1 MIMDSIRWK
10 LPAVL
15 CIAVALSAGSG
26 CSPPTEDE
34 AGAFKHRPIAIMGT
48 ETELTA
54 VALGSQRKK
63 AEAALRGAERAL
75 RGVEAKMSS
84 WMEASELSLFNKAPA
99 GKSAKLSE
107 TTMGLLRLSKQLAK
121 QTDGAFDV
129 TCRPILQV
137 WRAAK
142 KSKRLPT
149 DLQIAAAIG
158 KCGWDKIELLAD
170 SASKKVDGASIDLG
184 GIAKGFGIDQAS
196 GALEAAGL
204 TGGMVNVGGDVR
216 CFGRRADGGEWRI
229 GVRSPFDGSPTF
241 AIIKL
246 SRGAVCTSGNYER
259 SFEIDSRR
267 YSHIVD
273 PRTGR
278 PVDLAPSVTV
288 VAPTAT
294 TADAWATAL
303 SVLGAPGLEL
313 IGENSGLEA
322 MLVIGGPKDYRL
334 KMTPGFAKLLAKRP
348 APSGAQATT
357 TIAPK

>member
-1 MIMDSIRWK
+1 MNMDPKELK
-10 LPAVL
+10 LLAGL
-15 CIAVALSAGSG
+15 CIAVALAAGAG
-26 CSPPTEDE
+26 CRPSPPGPPEKDE
-34 AGAFKHRPIAIMGT
+34 ARPFKCNPIAVMAT

-54 VALGSQRKK
+54 IALGSQDKK
-63 AEAALRGAERAL
+63 ALAALRAAERAL
-75 RGVEAKMSS
+75 REVEAKMSS
-84 WMEASELSLFNKAPA
+84 WMEASELSQFNKAPA
-99 GKSAKLSE
+99 GQAAKLSE

-137 WRAAK
+137 WRSAK
-142 KSKRLPT
+142 ESKRLPT

-196 GALEAAGL
+196 DALEAAGL
-204 TGGMVNVGGDVR
+204 SGGMVNVGGDVR
-216 CFGRRADGGEWRI
+216 CFGRRADGGKWRVGI
-229 GVRSPFDGSPTF
+229 RSPFDGDPTF

-259 SFEIDSRR
+259 FFEIDSRR

-288 VAPTAT
+288 VAPSATA
-294 TADAWATAL
+294 ADAWATAL

-313 IGENSGLEA
+313 IGADSGLEA

-334 KMTPGFAKLLAKRP
+334 AMTPGFAKLLAKSP
-348 APSGAQATT
+348 ANDQ
-357 TIAPK
+357 